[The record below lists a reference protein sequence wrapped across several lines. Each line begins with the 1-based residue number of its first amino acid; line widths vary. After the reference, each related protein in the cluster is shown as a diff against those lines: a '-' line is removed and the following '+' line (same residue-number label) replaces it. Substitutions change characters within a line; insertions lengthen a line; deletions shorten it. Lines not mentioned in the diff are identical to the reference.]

1 MSQRADVTSV
11 ESLETFKASLINYLA
26 KAGPTLEEVRAE
38 VFRARIWL
46 ESDRRPHWESQLRR
60 RNRDLE
66 QAQQALFSAR
76 LSTLSDATADGRAAV
91 HKARRAVEE
100 AESKLKLL
108 RIWNREFDTR
118 VQPLLKQLESL
129 STFLAHEM
137 PHAVARLDQAA
148 DTLSAYAG
156 TASQPSAAHETQ
168 QSVGGLKDFSIEE
181 GGMADGR
188 SVPKEEGI

>member
-46 ESDRRPHWESQLRR
+46 QSDRRPHWENQLRR
-60 RNRDLE
+60 RSRDLE

-76 LSTLSDATADGRAAV
+76 LSTLSNTTAEGRAAV

-118 VQPLLKQLESL
+118 VQPLLKQLENL
-129 STFLAHEM
+129 STFLAHNM
-137 PHAVARLDQAA
+137 PQAVARLAQAA

-156 TASQPSAAHETQ
+156 VASHPSVRHETQ
-168 QSVGGLKDFSIEE
+168 QCVRNIADNSVEE
-181 GGMADGR
+181 GGMADGP
-188 SVPKEEGI
+188 SVPKGEGI